1 MLLLLLLHVF
11 SVVPPSDTANLS
23 GTGINPGLNASSSLV
38 RSEELRVTHEIRVA
52 IANTA
57 AARTA
62 ANTAAARTAANT
74 AAARTAVD
82 TTVYTVADTIMAGE
96 VFITNLPDSIDG
108 MRSVRYAGIELPTRS
123 WLRNQTFFW
132 KTTESDRGDHALWFY
147 VFREADMVIPA
158 DSVVIH
164 VTIR

>member
-1 MLLLLLLHVF
+1 
-11 SVVPPSDTANLS
+11 
-23 GTGINPGLNASSSLV
+23 
-38 RSEELRVTHEIRVA
+38 
-52 IANTA
+52 
-57 AARTA
+57 
-62 ANTAAARTAANT
+62 
-74 AAARTAVD
+74 
-82 TTVYTVADTIMAGE
+82 MAGE

-147 VFREADMVIPA
+147 VFREDDMVIPA

-164 VTIR
+164 VTVR